1 MSHRRM
7 PKTNRWDCLKPEGS
21 PDNNNDIN
29 EDTTRVNR
37 FKSSSSSIRV
47 NSRWKRSNSPEKR
60 SNSPD
65 KKFNT
70 FKTRSRGGYDR
81 SGRRGYDRG
90 GGRGSNFRNNRRRR
104 GGPSIFDDIKR
115 DKNGRPMLEGAV
127 SSGIDITA
135 ALKTKPVK
143 ISNKERKKQR
153 EAQRKKEKEEAIEK
167 RKKEDERQEEE
178 QKKLKQE
185 NNEWHKAMLER
196 FMYEDSSSEDE
207 DEEIDED

>member
-1 MSHRRM
+1 MLHRRM

-21 PDNNNDIN
+21 PDNNDDLN

-37 FKSSSSSIRV
+37 FKSSSNDTRV

-65 KKFNT
+65 KKFNS
-70 FKTRSRGGYDR
+70 FKTRRQGGYNR
-81 SGRRGYDRG
+81 E
-90 GGRGSNFRNNRRRR
+90 GGRGGNFRNNRRRR

-115 DKNGRPMLEGAV
+115 DKNGRPMLDGAV
-127 SSGIDITA
+127 SSGIDITT
-135 ALKTKPVK
+135 ALKTIPVK

-153 EAQRKKEKEEAIEK
+153 EALRKKEKAEALEK
-167 RKKEDERQEEE
+167 RKMEDEKQEQE
-178 QKKLKQE
+178 QKKQKQE

-196 FMYEDSSSEDE
+196 FMYEESSSED
-207 DEEIDED
+207 DDEDSDDD